1 MNYPFK
7 VTCDELAVRFRF
19 GEGRIAVDMDLT
31 PNAARLLGY
40 ELIEKAQDCE
50 DAQEHELEQMS

>member
-1 MNYPFK
+1 MNRAFK
-7 VTCDELAVRFRF
+7 VECDECAVKFSF
-19 GEGRIAVDMDLT
+19 GEGSIAVRMDLT

-50 DAQEHELEQMS
+50 DANEMEQMA

>member
-1 MNYPFK
+1 MNRAFK
-7 VTCDELAVRFRF
+7 VECDELAVKFSF
-19 GEGRIAVDMDLT
+19 GEGGIAVRMDLT

-50 DAQEHELEQMS
+50 DAQEHELEQMA